1 MLLRKILFLFLLL
14 PFVVKAQVPVGVMNT
29 DDLDSLSNKHKRFSP
44 SIYLGVNFYPQR
56 HLMSSIANEKN
67 KTSDTSFQYSRY
79 EFSTT
84 LPLVRWQKPEGSH
97 QINAFISGSWNDF
110 VLDSIFQHVH
120 SLYSANIGLQYMYYQ
135 PKENLLL
142 FHFTTGFANDQYY
155 LNEQISLRYSSLL
168 LYSRLK
174 NQKFQYFA
182 GMATTYSYNNLQF
195 VPMLGARIKVT
206 SKDFIRISF
215 PLRNNIEYYPARLAY
230 YHPLSKRTLLFG
242 QLENAGNSYRLYSA
256 NENINANTASI
267 QFRESGRTIG
277 LGVRYLLKNNIR
289 IQCELNNYY
298 RNNQVVS
305 ISDRDADLTKDKPL
319 YLTKVQSGLL
329 LQASLVWNMNKKSTA
344 KSSPRVDYLDIQNI
358 NVEDLPDD
366 LQ

>member
-1 MLLRKILFLFLLL
+1 
-14 PFVVKAQVPVGVMNT
+14 
-29 DDLDSLSNKHKRFSP
+29 
-44 SIYLGVNFYPQR
+44 
-56 HLMSSIANEKN
+56 
-67 KTSDTSFQYSRY
+67 
-79 EFSTT
+79 
-84 LPLVRWQKPEGSH
+84 
-97 QINAFISGSWNDF
+97 
-110 VLDSIFQHVH
+110 
-120 SLYSANIGLQYMYYQ
+120 
-135 PKENLLL
+135 
-142 FHFTTGFANDQYY
+142 
-155 LNEQISLRYSSLL
+155 
-168 LYSRLK
+168 
-174 NQKFQYFA
+174 
-182 GMATTYSYNNLQF
+182 MATTYSYNNLQV

-215 PLRNNIEYYPARLAY
+215 PLRNKIEYYPARLAY

-298 RNNQVVS
+298 RNNQEVS

-329 LQASLVWNMNKKSTA
+329 LQASLVWNMNKKSTV